1 MKADAGTTLPQRVR
15 ATIARHALLRGVRR
29 LGIAVSGGSDSTALL
44 RLLLPLCRGA
54 GVQPVVLHLDHGL
67 RGAASAADAR
77 AVARLARRLGVG
89 CRVAGG
95 GWGAGGFSVPHSAL
109 RAPRSARSLE
119 MRARE
124 ARLAFFRAAAE
135 AERLDAIATGHTS
148 DDVAE
153 TLLLRLARGS
163 GAAGLA
169 GLRPR
174 HVVAGVA
181 FVRPLLEASHAELR
195 AWLRR
200 RGWTWREDATNR
212 DTRIPRNRVRRVVLP
227 WLEKRWVPS
236 LRERLRQSAA
246 ILRDE
251 DALLEEMAKEASV
264 QCSVFSVRGRGFRV
278 QGSGQTDCR
287 PPACEIRLNRLNAL
301 APALQRRVIRT
312 WLMDAGFDCAAGFE
326 AVERLRAAA
335 ANGGPWPVCFS
346 GGARV
351 SSRAGRL
358 RLTFG
363 RFHTLQRVKARPGEE
378 VAVLPVPG
386 TVIVAGARVTARR
399 GRGIVRTAG
408 PVGSLPSA
416 CSLDAAALAGRTVHV
431 RTRRPGDRIRP
442 LGLDGSKSLQDLFVD
457 AKVPAA
463 CRDRLPLLVVDG
475 EVAWVPGYRIAR
487 AFAVRGPRAASVG
500 VGMQKQ

>member
-15 ATIARHALLRGVRR
+15 ASIARHALLRGVRR

-77 AVARLARRLGVG
+77 AVARLARRLGVA

-109 RAPRSARSLE
+109 RAPRSAFSLE

-251 DALLEEMAKEASV
+251 DALLEELAAAASV
-264 QCSVFSVRGRGFRV
+264 RCSGKKEPRIA
-278 QGSGQTDCR
+278 
-287 PPACEIRLNRLNAL
+287 PLLAL

-312 WLMDAGFDCAAGFE
+312 WLMDAGFACAAGFE
-326 AVERLRAAA
+326 AVERLRATA

-442 LGLDGSKSLQDLFVD
+442 LGLDGTKSLQDLFVD

-487 AFAVRGPRAASVG
+487 AFAVRGPRAASVR
-500 VGMQKQ
+500 VGMRRVMGQ